1 MIDLYISDLLSSQE
15 ACTHLQLYQDRTQMT
30 LSHYTAITSPCRFG
44 TLLLVLPILN
54 GPITATV
61 QNLLFKPIIG
71 SVPIEHII
79 AVI

>member
-1 MIDLYISDLLSSQE
+1 M
-15 ACTHLQLYQDRTQMT
+15 YQDRTQMT
-30 LSHYTAITSPCRFG
+30 LCHYTAITSPSRFG
-44 TLLLVLPILN
+44 TLLLMLPVLN
-54 GPITATV
+54 GPVTNTV